1 MDFPLVDTAP
11 KALTAPEDGGQGLIR
26 IYETIAADYLYADP
40 LKLMV
45 FPDNHDR
52 PRALA
57 QVDGNVDLLKTD
69 LILMATTRG
78 IPQMFYGT
86 EMLIQGPKERT
97 DGVLRA
103 DMPGGW
109 AGDQVNAF
117 TGTGLTDAQRDMQHL
132 VRTLFNWRKTSSAV
146 KYGKLTH
153 YIPSDGHYVY
163 FRHDGKQTV
172 MVVLNKN
179 PQATQLDLSRF
190 TGMVKDARQGRNVL
204 TGAAVDLRAPLALP
218 AMTSVVVEW

>member
-1 MDFPLVDTAP
+1 MDFPLVDIAP
-11 KALTAPEDGGQGLIR
+11 KALTVPEESGQGLIK
-26 IYETIAADYLYADP
+26 IYETLAADYLYADP

-52 PRALA
+52 PRILA
-57 QVDGNVDLLKTD
+57 QVDGNVDLAKTD

-109 AGDQVNAF
+109 AGDKASAF
-117 TGTGLTDAQRDMQHL
+117 TGEGLTDGQRDMQRL
-132 VRTLFNWRKTSSAV
+132 VRTLFNWRKGNNAV

-163 FRHDGKQTV
+163 FRHDGRQTV

-179 PQATQLDLSRF
+179 PQATQLDLGRF
-190 TGMVKDARQGRNVL
+190 GGMIKAVRQGRNVL
-204 TGAAVDLRAPLALP
+204 TGEAVDLRAPLALP